1 VGAVRGLMGALPV
14 GEGDKLPNEQLSSW
28 FLRSGWSKG
37 ELARQVNR
45 RARQLGAHHIST
57 DTSRVRRWLDGEQPR
72 EPIPRIL
79 SELFSERFGCVV
91 AVEDLGLRPTRQ
103 SPAASGVDLPWAGP
117 QTVAMIN
124 EFTRSDLMLGR
135 RGFLGTSLSV
145 SAGPALIE
153 PMQRWLVPS
162 PAAPDA
168 AAADGAAGAGAGA
181 GAGAAA
187 GPNSPASPH
196 DGGAAAP
203 ASGSGAG
210 QVVPLPVKGGA
221 RRRTEKLSM
230 PEIELLEHTT
240 VMFRRWDAQ
249 CGGGLRRK
257 AVVGQ
262 LHEVTDLLQ
271 DKHAEPVGRRL
282 FRVTAELAAL
292 AGWMSYD
299 VGLQPT
305 AQKYFVLAL
314 HAAKEAGDRPLGS
327 YVLSNMGRQMI
338 HLGRP
343 DDALEL
349 IHLAQY
355 GSREGATPR
364 TQAMLHAMEARAYAN
379 MGQPGKCRRAVR
391 MAEDTFEDAGPAD
404 GDPDWIG
411 FFSEA
416 ELTAETAHSYR
427 DLAYS
432 SGRSPTYAS
441 MARPAMERAVELF
454 RREAE
459 ETEGGGHRRSY
470 ALNLLG
476 MASVHLLQKEPEDC
490 AFRAGEAIEVAR
502 RLRSE
507 RVNNRLRRTAAWAAR
522 DFGEVAEVVRL
533 GERLAAELPD
543 AEAVA
548 VAG

>member
-1 VGAVRGLMGALPV
+1 MGALPV
-14 GEGDKLPNEQLSSW
+14 AERGQAGKSPNERLGSW
-28 FLRSGWSKG
+28 FMRSGWSKG

-45 RARQLGAHHIST
+45 RARRMGAHHIST

-91 AVEDLGLRPTRQ
+91 AVEDLGLRPARQ

-117 QTVAMIN
+117 QTVALISD
-124 EFTRSDLMLGR
+124 FTRSDLMLAH
-135 RGFLGTSLSV
+135 RGFLGASLSV

-153 PMQRWLVPS
+153 PMQRWLVPGTGAEAGS
-162 PAAPDA
+162 PGEQPAAPALTVPAPRDGQRRA
-168 AAADGAAGAGAGA
+168 ARGGEDGAPPR
-181 GAGAAA
+181 
-187 GPNSPASPH
+187 GPQLS
-196 DGGAAAP
+196 AP
-203 ASGSGAG
+203 E
-210 QVVPLPVKGGA
+210 L
-221 RRRTEKLSM
+221 
-230 PEIELLEHTT
+230 ELLEQTT
-240 VMFRRWDAQ
+240 EMFRGWDAQ

-271 DKHAEPVGRRL
+271 ERHSEPVRRRL
-282 FRVTAELAAL
+282 FRVTAELSEL

-327 YVLSNMGRQMI
+327 YILSKMSRQMI

-343 DDALEL
+343 ADALEL
-349 IHLAQY
+349 VHLAQY
-355 GSREGATPR
+355 GSREGATAR

-379 MGQPGKCRRAVR
+379 MGQPGKCKRAVR
-391 MAEDTFEDAGPAD
+391 MAEETFTDIDRAD
-404 GDPDWIG
+404 PDPDWIL

-416 ELTAETAHSYR
+416 ELCAETAHSFR

-441 MARPAMERAVELF
+441 LARPAMERAVELF
-454 RREAE
+454 GREARE
-459 ETEGGGHRRSY
+459 AEGGGHRRSY
-470 ALNLLG
+470 ALNLIG
-476 MASVHLLQKEPEDC
+476 MASVHLLQREPEGC
-490 AFRAGEAIEVAR
+490 VAR
-502 RLRSE
+502 ASEALGVAKRLRSE
-507 RVNNRLRRTAAWAAR
+507 RVNNRLRRTTAGAVR
-522 DFGEVAEVVRL
+522 EFGELADVVQL
-533 GERLAAELPD
+533 SERLQAEL
-543 AEAVA
+543 AESEAA
-548 VAG
+548 AG